1 MARLSY
7 QAIDRGGKVRRGTAV
22 AFHEGDLEERLR
34 ERGLT
39 LITSKQVKEE
49 GRIGKLSGG
58 RIKPRMLVEFYR
70 RFAQTVEMGLPI
82 LTGLEEN
89 AKVIPSKPLKKVIED
104 IKGALEDG
112 NTLFDAMSQ
121 FPKVFDRLDLGIIRM
136 GEQSGMLPQSLN
148 DLADFLE
155 WKEDLR
161 GTIKRATIY
170 PCFVLVAI
178 TGVIGVWVGYVL
190 PQVGSMLLD
199 MGVEVPKITQIIMA
213 TSLFLQA
220 NWQGMIIG
228 LLGVVGAFYLLQRT
242 KQGKRIFHKYLLRL
256 PVIGELAANIAF
268 ARLSRNFATMHRA
281 GMTMPSI
288 FRVLSDSVLGNRHLE
303 KQVAAA
309 YRELERG
316 HSLAESFENAG
327 GFPPLLV
334 GGIRHGEVT
343 GSLEESFNRM
353 GTYYDGEVKRS
364 VQALINAFEPAIMLL
379 LGGVFGVIILSIML
393 PLYDVLGGLGQA
405 Y

>member
-1 MARLSY
+1 MARLRY
-7 QAIDRGGKVRRGTAV
+7 QAIDQGGKVRRGTVV
-22 AFHEGDLEERLR
+22 AFHEADLEDRLR
-34 ERGLT
+34 DRGLT
-39 LITSKQVKEE
+39 LISSKPVKDDSKISKLA
-49 GRIGKLSGG
+49 GGK
-58 RIKPRMLVEFYR
+58 IKPRMLVEFYR

-89 AKVIPSKPLKKVIED
+89 AKVIPSKPLKRVIED
-104 IKGALEDG
+104 VKGALEDG
-112 NTLFDAMSQ
+112 STLFDAMGR
-121 FPKVFDRLDLGIIRM
+121 FPKIFEKLDLGIIRM
-136 GEQSGMLPQSLN
+136 GEQSGVLPQCLK

-170 PCFVLVAI
+170 PCFVLLAM

-199 MGVEVPKITQIIMA
+199 MGVELPGITKAILT
-213 TSLFLQA
+213 TSEFLQA
-220 NWQGMIIG
+220 NWK
-228 LLGVVGAFYLLQRT
+228 LLVFGVFALIASVYLLQKT
-242 KQGKRIFHKYLLRL
+242 KRGKKIFHKYLLRV
-256 PVIGELAANIAF
+256 PIMGDLAANISY

-281 GMTMPSI
+281 GMTIPKI
-288 FRVLSDSVLGNRHLE
+288 FSVLSDNVLGNRHLE
-303 KQVAAA
+303 AQVALA
-309 YRELERG
+309 YHELQMG
-316 HSLAESFENAG
+316 QSLAESFQNAG

-353 GTYYDGEVKRS
+353 GTYYDGEVKRA
-364 VQALINAFEPAIMLL
+364 VEVLINAFEPAIMLL